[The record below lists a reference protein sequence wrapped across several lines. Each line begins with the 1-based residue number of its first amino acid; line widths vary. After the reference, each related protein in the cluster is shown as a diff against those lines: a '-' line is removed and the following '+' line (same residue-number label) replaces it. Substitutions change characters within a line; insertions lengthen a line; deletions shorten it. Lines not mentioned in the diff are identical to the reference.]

1 MIDENK
7 QYKTRDGREV
17 RIYATDGAGTYPIQ
31 GAIKHGDG
39 WCLRQWTQSGKNVGE
54 CDSSSDL
61 IEVKPRMKFERWVL
75 VERNGGYSL
84 WLDKPDKASNAD
96 AFAITRISFEAE
108 EGEGLDAIDS
118 ISNADLIEVKPRKKI
133 ERWIAIDSHGSAS
146 MYLSNPPEVVTTTAF
161 AVKHIVFEVE
171 EGEGIEHGSN

>member
-1 MIDENK
+1 MIDKNK
-7 QYKTRDGREV
+7 QYKTRGGREV
-17 RIYATDGAGTYPIQ
+17 RIYATDGARPYPVQ

-39 WCLRQWTQSGKNVGE
+39 WCLRQWKQSGKNVGE

-61 IEVKPRMKFERWVL
+61 IEVKPR
-75 VERNGGYSL
+75 
-84 WLDKPDKASNAD
+84 
-96 AFAITRISFEAE
+96 
-108 EGEGLDAIDS
+108 
-118 ISNADLIEVKPRKKI
+118 KKI
-133 ERWIAIDSHGSAS
+133 ERWIAIDSHGNAS